1 MNSVSLIKIKIQNVE
16 YLIYS
21 ISSNKHT
28 SIFSVFVRLEIICDV
43 LSILERRTLARSFV
57 LLVWLG
63 FGWERLVVGNTIK
76 GTKKWKTDS
85 QEIPTTVIKK
95 MDTGV
100 FWVFVYLQVLIKLM
114 KFLEHLIRFFF
125 SLQHKFQETFILRI
139 FISNLMNDYFITF
152 TYCLQNI

>member
-1 MNSVSLIKIKIQNVE
+1 MSNILYIQYPLINIQYIFRFCPIGNNLWRTFDFGASYFGAKLCFVSLAWI
-16 YLIYS
+16 
-21 ISSNKHT
+21 
-28 SIFSVFVRLEIICDV
+28 
-43 LSILERRTLARSFV
+43 
-57 LLVWLG
+57 W
-63 FGWERLVVGNTIK
+63 VGKACSGKYDKKN
-76 GTKKWKTDS
+76 KKWKTDS

-100 FWVFVYLQVLIKLM
+100 YWVFVYLQVLIKLM